1 MKRLF
6 NQPNIIIKTIP
17 LSGPQNSHSTNTNGF
32 ADKRNGVNKELQIPT
47 PPDISIHAVKS
58 GLIEKNDEGNLLPSK
73 KEGKSEI
80 ALLPIKRQVKKC
92 DHIEACE
99 NIVCDVNIQQYVDQ
113 DGVSPLLAVSIED
126 DEINAPVSKHCK
138 NEQCDALSIDHSRCR
153 RALIK
158 LHRVDRQGCCDI
170 CGIRIKTNKARVHHK
185 KCKRKFEYR
194 HNENDGAQI
203 LREKM
208 RERELQMI
216 EAAKTKKNDY
226 MDPVTGYSKA
236 MEALQNNDEL
246 IIIPRTTTQQQSPII
261 TITTVPNSQ
270 VNSQQFSNM
279 REVFGSFVGNIPI
292 MFSQQ
297 NTIVGK
303 QQGTEDRTSPPPIK
317 QIKLS
322 ENVNVNNTSGGNLT
336 QMLQNPFINV
346 TGNFVQPIT
355 INEWLMSQQVVTT
368 PIQPKP
374 FLTPIRVVPIA
385 NLKTQP
391 SLLHQTQGIP
401 RFCIMADTGIRAPTP
416 IQTQQQQHQPN
427 IVKFRTV
434 QPAGTV
440 DLKAQLNS
448 NDDSSMKTK
457 SKIWKKREA
466 RLRKKRAGR
475 MFNCTYCPKRFSTDW
490 YFKMHVARHRG
501 EMLFSCKICEK
512 PFSNKYDIKKHM
524 AKEHKEGEVRC
535 EICGQIFLSEVD
547 LQKHMKSPMNLMC
560 EECKLMFKSCHTF
573 NEHQKKHGSV
583 VCVQCRIQVPKL
595 RYKKHLLV
603 QHGMS
608 KTKADNECTKMKCP
622 SDCAF
627 ANETGDKTS
636 NGVEEESNLE
646 GNESIND
653 QVTDDQITDQ
663 EEMTFENRESNGID
677 SDDDQENDSD
687 DEGVLEI
694 NEDEY
699 ENEVDEEDVKQEI
712 STISFECLGCG
723 DEFNTEEGY
732 AEHNNICLK
741 AALKLCKNLKMFNLN
756 LNF

>member
-17 LSGPQNSHSTNTNGF
+17 LSGPQNSHSTQHNTTNGF
-32 ADKRNGVNKELQIPT
+32 ADKRNGVNKELQTPT
-47 PPDISIHAVKS
+47 PPSISIHAVKP
-58 GLIEKNDEGNLLPSK
+58 GLTGKIDEGDLLPSK

-80 ALLPIKRQVKKC
+80 TLLPIKRQAKEC
-92 DHIEACE
+92 DHVETCE
-99 NIVCDVNIQQYVDQ
+99 NIVCDVYVEEYAEE
-113 DGVSPLLAVSIED
+113 DGESPLLAVSIDD
-126 DEINAPVSKHCK
+126 DEIDAPVSKHCK
-138 NEQCDALSIDHSRCR
+138 NGQCDALSIDHSRCR

-170 CGIRIKTNKARVHHK
+170 CGTRIKTNKARVHHK

-226 MDPVTGYSKA
+226 MHPLTGYNKA
-236 MEALQNNDEL
+236 MEVLQNNDEL
-246 IIIPRTTTQQQSPII
+246 IIIPKSTTQQQSPII

-270 VNSQQFSNM
+270 VNSQQFPNM
-279 REVFGSFVGNIPI
+279 RDVFGSFMGNMPI

-297 NTIVGK
+297 NMIIGK
-303 QQGTEDRTSPPPIK
+303 QGTEDRTSPPPAK
-317 QIKLS
+317 HARMS
-322 ENVNVNNTSGGNLT
+322 ENLKNLSGGNLA
-336 QMLQNPFINV
+336 QMLQNPFIKV
-346 TGNFVQPIT
+346 SGMSQGNFVQPMT
-355 INEWLMSQQVVTT
+355 INDWLMSQQVVST

-374 FLTPIRVVPIA
+374 YLTPIRVVPIA
-385 NLKTQP
+385 SLKTQP

-401 RFCIMADTGIRAPTP
+401 RFCIMADNGIRAPTP
-416 IQTQQQQHQPN
+416 AQTQQHQQHQHHQPN
-427 IVKFRTV
+427 VIKYRTV
-434 QPAGTV
+434 QPAGSV
-440 DLKAQLNS
+440 DLKSPLNS
-448 NDDSSMKTK
+448 NDDSSMKAK
-457 SKIWKKREA
+457 NKIWKKREA
-466 RLRKKRAGR
+466 RLRKKRSGR
-475 MFNCTYCPKRFSTDW
+475 MFSCSYCPKRFSTDW

-524 AKEHKEGEVRC
+524 GKEHKEGEVRC
-535 EICGQIFLSEVD
+535 EICGLILPSEAD
-547 LQKHMKSPMNLMC
+547 LQKHMKLPTTLMC
-560 EECKLMFKSCHTF
+560 EECKLVFKSCNAFT
-573 NEHQKKHGSV
+573 EHQKKHGSV

-622 SDCAF
+622 TDCDF
-627 ANETGDKTS
+627 ANETGEKKS
-636 NGVEEESNLE
+636 NGVEGEVNLE

-663 EEMTFENRESNGID
+663 GEIIFGNRGSNGID
-677 SDDDQENDSD
+677 SEDDQENDSD

-694 NEDEY
+694 NEDE
-699 ENEVDEEDVKQEI
+699 DEEEEAKQEN
-712 STISFECLGCG
+712 SRVSFECPGCG
-723 DEFNTEEGY
+723 DEFFTEDDF
-732 AEHNNICLK
+732 AEHNNICLR
-741 AALKLCKNLKMFNLN
+741 AALKLCKVYKYLI
-756 LNF
+756 